1 MAGAARPG
9 TTDARDGR
17 VPCPLCGG
25 LLHPIAGKCKHCKAD
40 LTAYRAVRPAADA
53 PLPALSQPAAPAVN
67 GHHVHAPIAHAV
79 AMPAAAAAVA
89 IGPLAYAAQPVLPP
103 RPSTRMHTAP
113 PAPSAWRSWP
123 IFVIVVAMMAIVA
136 AVVLMMWPAHTR
148 DGKRAL
154 QPPPAPERMDTQTPP
169 VTPKIDSPATPPPA
183 PQGSADPWGMRRPD
197 PQDPSASLT
206 APVPAPDPGDT
217 SGPDAPNGPGHPGV
231 DGGPHA
237 SADPLAGADPDVDA
251 FDPFSG
257 AHPSPSPMPSRRRLT
272 LNRRG
277 MFARAMNVRLCQ
289 KLVDC
294 GQGDSQ
300 TRRACGPDT
309 TMPDAVLAGCP
320 AARRCLVHLDA
331 MTCPARLDA
340 TRMAQ
345 LLAMSDCLDALRC

>member
-1 MAGAARPG
+1 MAFAARPG
-9 TTDARDGR
+9 TTDSRDGR

-40 LTAYRAVRPAADA
+40 LTAYRAVRPAANA
-53 PLPALSQPAAPAVN
+53 PLPALSQPGVPAVN
-67 GHHVHAPIAHAV
+67 GHAPLHAPIAHAV
-79 AMPAAAAAVA
+79 AVPAVA
-89 IGPLAYAAQPVLPP
+89 TAVAVGPVADAAQPVLPP
-103 RPSTRMHTAP
+103 RPSPRMHTAP

-123 IFVIVVAMMAIVA
+123 TFVIVVAMMAIVA

-169 VTPKIDSPATPPPA
+169 VTPKIDTPAPPPPA
-183 PQGSADPWGMRRPD
+183 AQGSADPWGMRRPD
-197 PQDPSASLT
+197 PHDPSASLR
-206 APVPAPDPGDT
+206 APDPAAPAPDPGD
-217 SGPDAPNGPGHPGV
+217 
-231 DGGPHA
+231 A
-237 SADPLAGADPDVDA
+237 SAPDPDA
-251 FDPFSG
+251 FDPFSS
-257 AHPSPSPMPSRRRLT
+257 AHPSPMPSRRRLT

-289 KLVDC
+289 KLADC
-294 GQGDSQ
+294 GQADPQ
-300 TRRACGPDT
+300 ARRACGPDMT
-309 TMPDAVLAGCP
+309 LPDALLTGCP

-331 MTCPARLDA
+331 MTCPARLDP